1 MPKTFNRAI
10 RVGGEK
16 RVISSTT
23 VQALLYDGNG
33 DILVATGTT
42 VPSTGAGFA
51 KSCLFIDTDVAT
63 GSKALYENVGT
74 NLVAS
79 FNLIGDISGSEIA
92 SGAISV
98 EHLDSGI
105 LPSHVVKFAGE
116 FTTAGGDAAEQAS
129 VAGVLATDIV
139 VASILDN
146 GTNNVTLL
154 QSAAG
159 TDVIDFT
166 MSGDPS
172 TDCVISYAV
181 FRAVA

>member
-1 MPKTFNRAI
+1 MARVSGKPFNRNLLLSKDASLYLGDTL
-10 RVGGEK
+10 VLDWD
-16 RVISSTT
+16 STNSRPR
-23 VQALLYDGNG
+23 LN
-33 DILVATGTT
+33 
-42 VPSTGAGFA
+42 
-51 KSCLFIDTDVAT
+51 
-63 GSKALYENVGT
+63 NVGVQ
-74 NLVAS
+74 VAS
-79 FNLIGDISGSEIA
+79 GEIGTAELADDA
-92 SGAISV
+92 VTADKLATAV
-98 EHLDSGI
+98 

-116 FTTAGGDAAEQAS
+116 FTTAGGDADEVAS
-129 VAGVLATDIV
+129 VSGVVATDIV

-159 TDVIDFT
+159 TDQILFT